1 MCGSTTVTADKKDQI
16 AALSAKYRQVTAS
29 PFGKDD
35 EIGMLNLV
43 TPDSMRQ
50 ILKAADGGRVH
61 DLGVDLFTNMPS
73 WTAGGD
79 MGFQIWM
86 SHTPGSTVV
95 DDSTGLGAES
105 NELVSYS
112 GDSIAMYTHTGTH
125 VDTLNHY
132 GYHREIW
139 NGFKESEHLGRAWRV
154 AGADKHPP
162 VIARG
167 LLIDVAAAQGV
178 DVLPDSFPIGEAELR
193 DALARQ
199 KSEIRVGDVVM
210 VRTGRMSVW
219 PASEPFML
227 NEPGLTRGGAEFLAR
242 SGAITIGAD
251 NLAIEQMP
259 SDPEE
264 VWPPVH
270 TYLLAEAGIPIIEVL
285 NLEELAGLGLY
296 EFAFIGACLKLRGA
310 TGSPVRPL
318 ALPLRQ
324 D

>member
-1 MCGSTTVTADKKDQI
+1 MCGPVEVSVQEKQSI
-16 AALSAKYRQVTAS
+16 AALSASYRKVTAS

-43 TPDSMRQ
+43 TATSMRD
-50 ILKAADGGRVH
+50 ILRVADGGRVY

-79 MGFQIWM
+79 MSFQIWM

-95 DDSTGLGAES
+95 DDSTGLGAEL
-105 NELVSYS
+105 NEVVAYS

-139 NGFKESEHLGRAWRV
+139 NNFKESEHLGRTWNV

-167 LLIDVAAAQGV
+167 VLLDVAAAQGV
-178 DVLPDSFPIGEAELR
+178 HMLPDGFGIGEAELR
-193 DALARQ
+193 DTLVRQ
-199 KSEIRVGDVVM
+199 GTELRHGDVVLL
-210 VRTGRMSVW
+210 RTGRMSVW
-219 PASEPFML
+219 PATDQFML

-242 SGAITIGAD
+242 AGAITIGAD
-251 NLAIEQMP
+251 NLALEQMP
-259 SDPEE
+259 CDPAEI
-264 VWPPVH
+264 WPPVH
-270 TYLLAEAGIPIIEVL
+270 TYLLAEAGVPIIEVL
-285 NLEELAGLGLY
+285 NLEELAGNELF
-296 EFAFIGACLKLRGA
+296 EFCFIGACLKLRGA
-310 TGSPVRPL
+310 TGSPMRPL
-318 ALPLRQ
+318 VLPLQRT
-324 D
+324 